1 MSDMNS
7 VSEGEL
13 IKRLENKVIRNE
25 NRLKGLINILQFRA
39 ESTQDFLDNALS
51 EAIKLTESK
60 IGYIYFYHEDRKQF
74 VLNTW
79 SKDVM
84 DGCSII
90 NPETCYELDKTGVWG
105 EVVRQRKPIV
115 INNFQENHPLKK
127 GYPEGHTVL
136 NRFMTVPVFKD
147 EVIMAVVGV
156 ANKMDQYEDE
166 DIIQLSLLMDV
177 VWKSV
182 EIRTG
187 EYNLRKSKEQYQTLF
202 NEMLDGFALHEIIL
216 DDHGKP
222 ADYRFLA
229 VNPAFVRLTGLNADS
244 IVGRTVLEVM
254 PDTEHHWIETYGKVA
269 ISGEAA
275 FFENYSVWLNKHF
288 EVKAYR
294 PAPNQFAC
302 IFLDITD
309 RKRAEEERILMESQF
324 QQTQKLESLGVLA
337 GGIAHD
343 FNNILTI
350 ILGHCY
356 IADEDMEHV
365 KKQSDHIK
373 HIAKAAERAA
383 DLCHQL
389 LSYAGSNSMGQTLI
403 NLWLLIDENIK
414 MLESTIKK
422 NVFIELDVNNNV
434 PEISGDFA
442 HIQQIVMNLIINAAE
457 AIGDKNGTV
466 KILLDKVTLT
476 TDNPTRDFLG
486 CPIPAGN
493 YASMTV
499 ADDGCGMDIET
510 QKRIFEPFFTTKFT
524 GRGLGMS
531 VVLGIIKS
539 HNAYLQLNSSIG
551 IGTTFK
557 VFFPSSFTSECVE
570 IKSADSF
577 VSLPK
582 GSGRVLLVDDEE
594 GIRTIGSA
602 LLKAMGFSVIIA
614 SSGREAL
621 EIFNREDGISII
633 LMDMIMPEMSGMET
647 YRALRELSSSI
658 PVIIC
663 SGYSVEDIIDDIY
676 GDENADVIQK
686 PYNPERLRNMIMNF
700 LNKPE

>member
-1 MSDMNS
+1 MNS
-7 VSEGEL
+7 VSGAEL
-13 IKRLENKVIRNE
+13 IKNLENTIIRNE
-25 NRLKGLINILQFRA
+25 NRLKGLINILQFRT
-39 ESTQDFLDNALS
+39 ESTQEFLDNALN

-79 SKDVM
+79 SKEVM
-84 DGCSII
+84 VGCSIV

-105 EVVRQRKPIV
+105 EVVRQRKPMV

-136 NRFMTVPVFKD
+136 NRFMSVPVFKD
-147 EVIMAVVGV
+147 DIIVAVVGV

-166 DIIQLSLLMDV
+166 DILQLSLLMDV

-182 EIRTG
+182 EIRTV
-187 EYNLRKSKEQYQTLF
+187 EDMFIKSNEQYQTLF
-202 NEMLDGFALHEIIL
+202 NEIMEGFALHENIL
-216 DDHGKP
+216 DDHGNP
-222 ADYRFLA
+222 VNYRFLA
-229 VNPAFVRLTGLNADS
+229 VNPAFERLTGLKADA

-254 PDTEHHWIETYGKVA
+254 PDTEFRWIETYGKVA

-275 FFENYSVWLNKHF
+275 FFENYSVELNKHF

-294 PAPNQFAC
+294 SAPNQFAC
-302 IFLDITD
+302 IFLDITE

-343 FNNILTI
+343 FNNILSI

-356 IADEDMEHV
+356 IADVDMEHGTE
-365 KKQSDHIK
+365 KCDHIK

-389 LSYAGSNSMGQTLI
+389 LSYAGSNSVGQTQL
-403 NLWLLIDENIK
+403 NLRLLVDENMK

-422 NVFIELDVNNNV
+422 NIAIELDLNNNV
-434 PEISGDFA
+434 PEFLGDSA

-457 AIGDKNGTV
+457 AIGDRNGTV
-466 KILLDKVTLT
+466 KILLDNVTVT
-476 TDNPTRDFLG
+476 TDNPTKDFLG
-486 CPIPAGN
+486 CKIPAGN

-551 IGTTFK
+551 TGTTFI
-557 VFFPSSFTSECVE
+557 VLFPASFASESLE
-570 IKSADSF
+570 IKSADKF

-582 GSGRVLLVDDEE
+582 GSGTVLFVDDEE
-594 GIRTIGSA
+594 GIRVIGSA
-602 LLKAMGFSVIIA
+602 LLKAMGFSVINA

-621 EIFNREDGISII
+621 EIFNMQDGIS
-633 LMDMIMPEMSGMET
+633 LVLLDMIMPEMSGMET
-647 YRALRELSSSI
+647 YRVLRGLSTSI

-663 SGYSVEDIIDDIY
+663 SGYSFEDIVAEIDR
-676 GDENADVIQK
+676 DENADVMQK
-686 PYNPERLRNMIMNF
+686 PYNPAQLRNMIMN
-700 LNKPE
+700 LINKPE